1 MQRSTSY
8 SSLSLLN
15 SPPPEGYYGDCLFGA
30 LLPPLTVLVV
40 GGLLALLAF
49 RFVSPGLVAA
59 GEKPFPTGK
68 LAQPDNP
75 ATSPPGSQLAPF
87 FTPEVRYWEP
97 YIMTWAKEWSL
108 DPNLIATV
116 MQIESCGNPQATS
129 PSGAMGLFQV
139 MPFHFTEKEDSY
151 DPQVNATRG
160 LDYLHQAF
168 YARGGQVRGVLA
180 SYNAGIS
187 GASLPEDQWPDQTR
201 RYAGW
206 GSGIYADAQQ
216 GHTKSPTL
224 QQWLIA
230 GGIYLC
236 QQANSQLGLTNQ

>member
-1 MQRSTSY
+1 MQRSATY
-8 SSLSLLN
+8 SSLPVLSN
-15 SPPPEGYYGDCLFGA
+15 PVPEGYYGGRPFGA
-30 LLPPLTVLVV
+30 LLPPLAVLVV

-49 RFVSPGLVAA
+49 RFVTPGLAVA
-59 GEKPFPTGK
+59 GERLFPPIK
-68 LAQPDNP
+68 LAQPGRP
-75 ATSPPGSQLAPF
+75 VTTTSGSQLAAF

-97 YIMTWAKEWSL
+97 QIMAWAKEWSL

-116 MQIESCGNPQATS
+116 MQIESCGDPQATS

-139 MPFHFTEKEDSY
+139 MPFHFAEKENTY
-151 DPQVNATRG
+151 DPQVNAKRG
-160 LDYLHQAF
+160 LDYLRQAF
-168 YARGGQVRGVLA
+168 DARGGQVRVVLA

-216 GHTKSPTL
+216 SKPESSTL
-224 QQWLIA
+224 LQWLSA
-230 GGIYLC
+230 GGAHLC
-236 QQANSQLGLTNQ
+236 QQANSRLGLTNQ